1 MGCAVSAALPIPV
14 IQLLQ
19 VLTIA
24 IGAPGVNGVIA
35 KVEARLQGRRG
46 PRIRQPYYD
55 LAKLFRKEALA
66 PAGASWFFLAAPFI
80 ATTAYLTIPLLI
92 PVLTTYG
99 LPLGYMGDIL
109 GGGFLLSLASFVIAT
124 AALETGSPYAQ
135 LGSSRAKTFSAITEP
150 VVLFV
155 VFTVALL
162 TGTDLPYALAATVR
176 SSAGQVI
183 RPAHL
188 LAAAALFMVILLETG
203 RIPVETHTGTN
214 EFGMIEEARSFE
226 HSGPFLALIR
236 WGSELKQL
244 ILYTIL
250 ADVFLA
256 PWGLASTQR
265 ADAVVTRDRGPAGQG
280 LCGRLRGRD
289 HRQLLR
295 QAAPVQD
302 HRVRGGR
309 LPARCARG
317 VHAVPGGWLM
327 SGVQAPGVYEGAANV
342 IAAGMLLLEF
352 GMLRQAL
359 VRDQLRLYMAQSG
372 LISVLAIVIAADR
385 NLPDLYALAAL
396 SFALKVVAVPLVMR
410 RLLRRAGPINL
421 ADEETPGVAGSNT
434 LSPATAVLA
443 GIVLAAFGFFCFGA
457 MGIKGPAA
465 PALALALAGAMVLV
479 SFGLMIVRRDVASQA
494 IGFFSLENAISLAA
508 LVVASGLPLI
518 LEIAFLFDLLVA
530 VVVFGLLIRA
540 HHPKAES
547 LSTADLTKLQG

>member
-1 MGCAVSAALPIPV
+1 MSAALPIPV

-24 IGAPGVNGVIA
+24 IGAPGVTGVIA

-66 PAGASWFFLAAPFI
+66 PQNASWFFLAAPLI
-80 ATTAYLTIPLLI
+80 AVTAYLTIPLLI

-176 SSAGQVI
+176 SSAGQII

-214 EFGMIEEARSFE
+214 EFGMIEEARGFE
-226 HSGPFLALIR
+226 HSGPYFALLR

-250 ADVFLA
+250 LNVFVA
-256 PWGLASTQR
+256 PWGLAGT
-265 ADAVVTRDRGPAGQG
+265 PG
-280 LCGRLRGRD
+280 LWPV
-289 HRQLLR
+289 LL
-295 QAAPVQD
+295 A
-302 HRVRGGR
+302 
-309 LPARCARG
+309 
-317 VHAVPGGWLM
+317 
-327 SGVQAPGVYEGAANV
+327 
-342 IAAGMLLLEF
+342 IAALAGK
-352 GMLRQAL
+352 A
-359 VRDQLRLYMAQSG
+359 AG
-372 LISVLAIVIAADR
+372 LGI
-385 NLPDLYALAAL
+385 
-396 SFALKVVAVPLVMR
+396 VVAVIDNSFAKLRLVKITEFAAGAF
-410 RLLRRAGPINL
+410 LL
-421 ADEETPGVAGSNT
+421 
-434 LSPATAVLA
+434 AVL
-443 GIVLAAFGFFCFGA
+443 G
-457 MGIKGPAA
+457 
-465 PALALALAGAMVLV
+465 
-479 SFGLMIVRRDVASQA
+479 
-494 IGFFSLENAISLAA
+494 
-508 LVVASGLPLI
+508 
-518 LEIAFLFDLLVA
+518 
-530 VVVFGLLIRA
+530 VFTLYLG
-540 HHPKAES
+540 
-547 LSTADLTKLQG
+547 GG